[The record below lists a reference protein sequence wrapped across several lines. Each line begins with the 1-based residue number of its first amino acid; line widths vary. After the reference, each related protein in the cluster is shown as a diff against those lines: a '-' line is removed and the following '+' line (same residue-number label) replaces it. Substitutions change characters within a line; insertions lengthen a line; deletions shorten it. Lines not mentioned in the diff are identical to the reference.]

1 MPATLSCA
9 SKFIIQI
16 IVCKILKS
24 IVCRELAQR
33 SDNCAMRRFESVFG
47 EVVRQRR
54 RELGLSQEDLGFRS
68 GLHRTYISEIERG
81 LKSPSL
87 RAVFAIAEAL
97 NINVSTLILRA
108 EKKLTVTTGKIEIN

>member
-1 MPATLSCA
+1 
-9 SKFIIQI
+9 
-16 IVCKILKS
+16 
-24 IVCRELAQR
+24 
-33 SDNCAMRRFESVFG
+33 MRRYESVFG
-47 EVVRQRR
+47 KVVRKRR

-97 NINVSTLILRA
+97 DTTASTLILQA
-108 EKKLTVTTGKIEIN
+108 EKKAAAESIISEEE